1 MASSNDSK
9 AMCSTTSNGPTPR
22 STVHAGAGRHSQR
35 GTRTI
40 RDVTEPVVAAEPAPD
55 SSPAAPPEFAGRRR
69 PLRIVARIALWTVA
83 AIVVLA
89 LVATG
94 LVVWS
99 VRRAFPEHGGELSLP
114 GLTAPVTV
122 YRDEHGIP
130 QLYAKT
136 AADLFRAQGYVHAQD
151 RFWEMDFRR
160 HVTAGRL
167 SELFGA
173 GQVSTDAFLRTLGW
187 RRVAEQEWT
196 MVSGTAKAHLE
207 AYAAG
212 VNEWIAA
219 NGGAEATGAK
229 SLEYTILGLTNGD
242 YEIEP
247 WSPVDSLA
255 WLKAMAWD
263 LRGNMESEIARA
275 VLLASGLTVEQVEDL
290 YPGYPYERNEPI
302 VESGAVVD
310 GSFDVAGDSPAT
322 FGMSARSG
330 ISWSAAEP
338 ALSALAAAVGRLPQ
352 LMGDGGPGI
361 GSNSWVVGGE
371 HTASGKP
378 MLANDPH
385 LSPSM
390 PGIWYQMGL
399 HCDCTFNVAGFTFS
413 GVPGVVI
420 GHTDRMAWGFTNL
433 DPDVTD
439 LYLEKVE
446 GDTVFDGTQWMPLT
460 TRQETIKVAGGEP
473 VTITVRSTKHGPL
486 VSDRSKNL
494 LTAASVPPVE
504 PSGSPRPAM
513 SPPPESTLDSA
524 DPGVPSAAKESPYAV
539 ALRWTALDPGRTVEA
554 LFAIN
559 QITDWDSFRE
569 AAADFEV
576 PSQNI
581 VYADVDGN
589 IGYQSP
595 GRIPVRGKG
604 DGRWPAPGWDPA
616 YDWTGFIPFAE
627 LPNVLNPPEGWIVT
641 ANQAVIGP
649 QYQNLLTTDWSYGYR
664 SQRIMDMMRAR
675 IAGGKIDAEAIR
687 QMQFDNR
694 NGFAPTLVP
703 ALLSAPASGDVA
715 AARDL
720 LRGWDFQQPAFEPAP
735 TSAAAAFYNATWR
748 HLLLRTFDEL
758 PADFLPDGG
767 DRWWEAVRPL
777 IQERSSPWWDDR
789 ATAAVETRDDMLSAA
804 MTDAVSELSDR
815 LDDDPADWRWGD
827 LHTLALTNETFGQSG
842 IAPIEWLF
850 NVGAEGTSGGDAI
863 VNATGWTAREGYEV
877 DAVPSMRMIVDLSNM
892 DNSRWIQ
899 FTGNSGHAF
908 HSNYSDQ
915 FELWRNGQ
923 NLPMRWNRSTIE
935 SESAYTLTLKP

>member
-1 MASSNDSK
+1 MNRA
-9 AMCSTTSNGPTPR
+9 R
-22 STVHAGAGRHSQR
+22 L
-35 GTRTI
+35 
-40 RDVTEPVVAAEPAPD
+40 
-55 SSPAAPPEFAGRRR
+55 
-69 PLRIVARIALWTVA
+69 LRILGRVGLWTAGVL
-83 AIVVLA
+83 VTLA

-99 VRRAFPEHGGELSLP
+99 VRRAFPDVSGELSLP
-114 GLTAPVTV
+114 GLSAPVTV
-122 YRDEHGIP
+122 YRDQHGIP

-160 HVTAGRL
+160 HVTSGRL
-167 SELFGA
+167 SELFGE

-187 RRVAEQEWT
+187 RQVAEQEWT
-196 MVSGTAKAHLE
+196 MVSATAKAYLE

-212 VNEWIAA
+212 VNAWIAA
-219 NGGAEATGAK
+219 NGGADASGAK
-229 SLEYTILGLTNGD
+229 SLEYTILGLSNGG
-242 YEIEP
+242 YQIEP

-263 LRGNMESEIARA
+263 LRGNMESETDRA
-275 VLLASGLTVEQVEDL
+275 VLLASGLTVEQVDDL
-290 YPGYPYERNEPI
+290 YPGYPYERNAPI
-302 VESGAVVD
+302 VDGGTVVEGAFTASVD
-310 GSFDVAGDSPAT
+310 EPASFAMAKDIA
-322 FGMSARSG
+322 
-330 ISWSAAEP
+330 WSEAAP
-338 ALSALAAAVGRLPQ
+338 ALSALSAAVAALPQ

-361 GSNSWVVGGE
+361 GSNSWVIAGS

-399 HCDCTFNVAGFTFS
+399 HCDCEYNVAGFTFS

-420 GHTDRMAWGFTNL
+420 GHTDRIAWGFTNL

-446 GDTVFDGTQWMPLT
+446 GDRVFDGTQWIPLT
-460 TRQETIKVAGGEP
+460 TRQETIQVAGGEP

-494 LTAASVPPVE
+494 LTAAGVPPVE

-513 SPPPESTLDSA
+513 SPTPEPTLDTTE
-524 DPGVPSAAKESPYAV
+524 PGVPSAAKDSPYAV
-539 ALRWTALDPGRTVEA
+539 ALRWTALDPGHTVEA

-569 AAADFEV
+569 AAAGFEV

-604 DGRWPAPGWDPA
+604 DGRWPAPGWDPS

-627 LPNVLNPPEGWIVT
+627 LPNVLNPDDGWIVT
-641 ANQAVIGP
+641 ANQAVIGR
-649 QYQNLLTTDWSYGYR
+649 QYQHVLTRDWDFGYR
-664 SQRIMDMMRAR
+664 SQRIMEMCRAR
-675 IAGGKIDAEAIR
+675 IADGKIDAEAIR

-703 ALLSAPASGDVA
+703 RLLPIKVGGPVPAA
-715 AARDL
+715 IDL
-720 LRGWDFQQPAFEPAP
+720 LRTWDFQQSAD
-735 TSAAAAFYNATWR
+735 SAAAAFYNTTWR

-758 PADFLPDGG
+758 PDGLKPDGG
-767 DRWWEAVRPL
+767 SRWFEVMRRLLADP
-777 IQERSSPWWDDR
+777 SSPWWDVRDT
-789 ATAAVETRDDMLSAA
+789 ATVESRDDILGYAL
-804 MTDAVSELSDR
+804 TDGYTVLHNRVSK
-815 LDDDPADWRWGD
+815 DPSQWKWGD
-827 LHTLALTNETFGQSG
+827 LHTLSLENATFGKSG
-842 IAPIEWLF
+842 VGPIEWLF
-850 NVGAEGTSGGDAI
+850 NVDPAGVSGGDAI
-863 VNATGWTAREGYEV
+863 VNATGWDAGVGYEV
-877 DAVPSMRMIVDLSNM
+877 DAVPSMRMIVDLSNL
-892 DNSRWIQ
+892 DESRWIQ
-899 FTGNSGHAF
+899 LTGNSGHAF

-915 FELWRNGQ
+915 FEMWRTGQ
-923 NLPMRWNRSTIE
+923 NLPMRWNRGTIE
-935 SESAYTLTLKP
+935 SESTDTLTLKP

>member
-1 MASSNDSK
+1 ML
-9 AMCSTTSNGPTPR
+9 
-22 STVHAGAGRHSQR
+22 
-35 GTRTI
+35 
-40 RDVTEPVVAAEPAPD
+40 VT
-55 SSPAAPPEFAGRRR
+55 
-69 PLRIVARIALWTVA
+69 
-83 AIVVLA
+83 LA

-99 VRRAFPEHGGELSLP
+99 VRRAFPELRGELSLP
-114 GLTAPVTV
+114 GLSAPVTV

-167 SELFGA
+167 SELFGED
-173 GQVSTDAFLRTLGW
+173 QVATDAFLRTLGW
-187 RRVAEQEWT
+187 RRVAEQEWS
-196 MVSGTAKAHLE
+196 MVSAATKAHLE
-207 AYAAG
+207 EYAAG

-219 NGGAEATGAK
+219 NGGAEPTGAK
-229 SLEYTILGLTNGD
+229 SLEYTVLGLTNGD
-242 YEIEP
+242 YQVEP
-247 WSPVDSLA
+247 WTPVDSLA

-263 LRGNMESEIARA
+263 LRGNMESETTRA
-275 VLLASGLTVEQVEDL
+275 VLVASGLTVEQVEEL
-290 YPGYPYERNEPI
+290 YPAYPYGRNEPI
-302 VESGAVVD
+302 VQSGAVID
-310 GSFDVAGDSPAT
+310 GTFEANANDPAPLRFASDV
-322 FGMSARSG
+322 
-330 ISWSAAEP
+330 SWPAAEP
-338 ALSALAAAVGRLPQ
+338 ALSALAAAVGRLPR
-352 LMGDGGPGI
+352 LIGDGGPGI
-361 GSNSWVVGGE
+361 GSNSWVIGGE

-399 HCDCTFNVAGFTFS
+399 HCECDFNVAGFTFS

-420 GHTDRMAWGFTNL
+420 GHTDRIAWGFTNL

-446 GDTVFDGTQWMPLT
+446 GDRVFDGTQWIPLT

-486 VSDRSKNL
+486 VSDRSENL
-494 LTAASVPPVE
+494 LTAAGVPAVE

-513 SPPPESTLDSA
+513 SPAPESTLDTA
-524 DPGVPSAAKESPYAV
+524 EPDVPSAAKESPYAV

-604 DGRWPAPGWDPA
+604 DGRWPAPGWDPS

-627 LPNVLNPPEGWIVT
+627 LPNVLNPDDGWIVT
-641 ANQAVIGP
+641 ANQAVIGR
-649 QYQNLLTTDWSYGYR
+649 QYQPLLTRDWDYGYR
-664 SQRIMDMMRAR
+664 SQRIMDMCRAR
-675 IAGGKIDAEAIR
+675 IADGKIDAEAIR

-694 NGFAPTLVP
+694 NGFAPVLVP
-703 ALLSAPASGDVA
+703 LLLPIKVGGPIPSAV
-715 AARDL
+715 DL
-720 LRGWDFQQPAFEPAP
+720 LRTWDFQQPAD
-735 TSAAAAFYNATWR
+735 SAAAAFYNTTWR

-758 PADFLPDGG
+758 PADQKPDGG
-767 DRWWEAVRPL
+767 SRWYEVMRRLLADP
-777 IQERSSPWWDDR
+777 SSTWWDDR
-789 ATAAVETRDDMLSAA
+789 STPTVEGRDDILGYALA
-804 MTDAVSELSDR
+804 DGYTVLHNR
-815 LDDDPADWRWGD
+815 LGKDPSKWKWGD
-827 LHTLALTNETFGQSG
+827 IHTLTLQNATFGKSG
-842 IAPIEWLF
+842 IGPIEWLF
-850 NVGAEGTSGGDAI
+850 NVGPEGVSGGDAI
-863 VNATGWTAREGYEV
+863 VNATGWDAAEGYEV
-877 DAVPSMRMIVDLSNM
+877 DAVPSMRMIVDLSNL
-892 DNSRWIQ
+892 DDSRWIQ

-923 NLPMRWNRSTIE
+923 NLPMRWDRGTIE
-935 SESAYTLTLKP
+935 SESADTLTLTP